1 MLSCCEYLEWLYL
14 RSWPWQRGSA
24 EANKADFLSGRRLWH
39 AKRLIIIE
47 EDERAA
53 MDIQQ
58 AAGAIVFIGPTSN
71 STVAEPRLFI
81 DW

>member
-1 MLSCCEYLEWLYL
+1 
-14 RSWPWQRGSA
+14 
-24 EANKADFLSGRRLWH
+24 
-39 AKRLIIIE
+39 
-47 EDERAA
+47 